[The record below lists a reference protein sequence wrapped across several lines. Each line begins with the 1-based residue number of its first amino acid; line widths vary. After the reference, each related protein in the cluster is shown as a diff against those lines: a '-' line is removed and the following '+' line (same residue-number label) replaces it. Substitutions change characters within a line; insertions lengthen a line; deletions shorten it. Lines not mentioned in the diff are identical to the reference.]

1 MKDIH
6 YILCSEGR
14 SGTHYLRYL
23 LRKFHLGVIHET
35 RPVHMSLEDV
45 PHMPMREYQFPLR
58 QWKHNFLVADVHEGE
73 ALVYSR
79 WIRSNPFSEWMDNLR
94 RKADALDVSDADL
107 LEHIYPGIKFIYLR
121 REDYVKQAISFIKGN
136 QLEQW
141 LSFTPSVEKEPEY
154 RFSEIAERSVLSFDS
169 RTRWAKNFV
178 RYNIEDPLE
187 IVYEDFC
194 EDPVK
199 WLLRIKEYLGITN
212 DVPITAE
219 AVQMHMEGEKA
230 PQRQSDHINTEWEK
244 RFYRDL
250 EILKERPWILKKLQ
264 KLSLP
269 VDNEKKG

>member
-107 LEHIYPGIKFIYLR
+107 LEHIYPGIKFIYLY
-121 REDYVKQAISFIKGN
+121 REDHIKQAISMEKAR
-136 QLEQW
+136 QTDQW
-141 LSFTPSVEKEPEY
+141 NSFQRVQNFDPEY
-154 RFSEIAERSVLSFDS
+154 EFGKIAQEVIWRLDSVCKWKEIFER
-169 RTRWAKNFV
+169 
-178 RYNIEDPLE
+178 YGIEPLR
-187 IVYEDFC
+187 VKYEDFC
-194 EDPVK
+194 KAPRK
-199 WLLRIKEYLGITN
+199 WLLRIKRYLGIRNAT
-212 DVPITAE
+212 PITEE
-219 AVQMHMEGEKA
+219 AIRKHMEDEKA
-230 PQRQSDHINTEWEK
+230 PQRQSDDTNTEWEK
-244 RFYRDL
+244 RFYQDL
-250 EILKERPWILKKLQ
+250 ERLKQI
-264 KLSLP
+264 S
-269 VDNEKKG
+269 